1 MSCSFVS
8 SPKPPPPS
16 RRTARSASRRS
27 PPRSHMCSRSNGA
40 PTTARKVWTRASPT
54 ASWCASSTR
63 RRATPICR
71 IPRTRP
77 SCGPPARGWPKCWWS
92 ITTAARSRCRG
103 KGRAGHDPHDH
114 ARGRA
119 GRTRALRAA
128 AGAGAR
134 DRGRRGAGAGE
145 PLRPVWHRHPHLQ
158 GPLLGGP
165 AATDPGARI
174 LRTRGAHRCRCAR
187 RGAGDRGVGTGV
199 AADINVGCGRCF
211 YCRKNEV
218 LNCPTMA
225 QIGIHVDGALAE
237 YVKVPASHL
246 VAIPRSTPV
255 EMGALVEPVS
265 CIVRAVKKSRLRLG
279 ESVLIL
285 GGGPIGNLHLQLARA
300 VGAAPVIVSEPN
312 PGRADWAR
320 RSGADIVVS
329 DPSQLAATVREA
341 TEGRGAD
348 LVIES
353 VGLPVLYEQA
363 FELVRPGGRVL
374 AFGLTDADAQARY
387 HPFKVVLG
395 EIGLQGSVAGMG
407 DDMREAMTLIAH
419 DRVRLAEFAETVY
432 PLARI
437 AEAMDAFVND
447 RRINKI

>member
-1 MSCSFVS
+1 MIPATMRAAVLAAPGRFELRQVPVPEIADDEVLVRVS
-8 SPKPPPPS
+8 RCGLCGTDIHIFKGHYSADRLPLIPGHEFS
-16 RRTARSASRRS
+16 GHVVRT
-27 PPRSHMCSRSNGA
+27 GA
-40 PTTARKVWTRASPT
+40 
-54 ASWCASSTR
+54 
-63 RRATPICR
+63 
-71 IPRTRP
+71 
-77 SCGPPARGWPKCWWS
+77 
-92 ITTAARSRCRG
+92 AAR
-103 KGRAGHDPHDH
+103 DV
-114 ARGRA
+114 
-119 GRTRALRAA
+119 AL
-128 AGAGAR
+128 
-134 DRGRRGAGAGE
+134 
-145 PLRPVWHRHPHLQ
+145 
-158 GPLLGGP
+158 
-165 AATDPGARI
+165 
-174 LRTRGAHRCRCAR
+174 
-187 RGAGDRGVGTGV
+187 GTAV
-199 AADINVGCGRCF
+199 TADINVGCGRCF

-218 LNCPTMA
+218 LNCPAMA

-312 PGRADWAR
+312 PGRAEWAR

-329 DPSQLAATVREA
+329 DPLQLAATVREA

-353 VGLPVLYEQA
+353 VGLPALYEQA
-363 FELVRPGGRVL
+363 LELVRPGGRVL

-407 DDMREAMTLIAH
+407 DDMREAMTLIAR

-447 RRINKI
+447 RRINKIQIDMG